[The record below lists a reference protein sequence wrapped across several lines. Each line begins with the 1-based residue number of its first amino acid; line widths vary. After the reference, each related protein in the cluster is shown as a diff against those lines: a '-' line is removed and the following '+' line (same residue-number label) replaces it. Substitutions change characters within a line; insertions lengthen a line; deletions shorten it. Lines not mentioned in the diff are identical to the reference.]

1 MPGVLASVPG
11 MLLDDES
18 PLYLPLRYLPR
29 ALPWL
34 LQFVAS
40 ARPAAVQAVGA
51 KLAAIHAGALDAH
64 EAMARELGVPELFL
78 RRGHLHLYPDAKALA
93 KDAGGWRM
101 RKEYGYQVEQLDR
114 GGIEALEPGVA
125 ARYQVGMYLADH
137 ATILNP
143 FRYVQAM
150 ARAYTAAGGRIVRGN
165 VAALRT
171 RDGRWQLQGLGDE
184 VFDDAVVA
192 AGAWSKQLLAPLGVQ
207 LALESQR
214 GYHLQFQGARDIV
227 SRTVV
232 LADRKVFVTPM
243 EEGLRVGGTVEI
255 GGLEAP
261 PDARRAA
268 VLGRIAR
275 ETFRGLDDVPTTTW
289 MGHRPC
295 MPDSVPVVGP
305 AQGTVG
311 CGWPPATAT
320 WASPIRSTPRSASPT
335 PCSVQR
341 RHSPDRALN
350 PPSFPRRRESSASAF
365 QRPHPDALDPRLRGD
380 DVSILS
386 PALVLTQELPC
397 FRFPP
402 DATSL
407 PLSPLHSAPALR
419 SRKPGPPSRSSW

>member
-34 LQFVAS
+34 LRFVAS
-40 ARPAAVQAVGA
+40 ARPAAVEASA
-51 KLAAIHAGALDAH
+51 PSSPPSTPARSMRTKRWRASWACPNCSCAAATCTCIRMPRRWPRTPAAGAC
-64 EAMARELGVPELFL
+64 ARSTAS
-78 RRGHLHLYPDAKALA
+78 RSS
-93 KDAGGWRM
+93 AGPA
-101 RKEYGYQVEQLDR
+101 
-114 GGIEALEPGVA
+114 GIEALEPGVS

-150 ARAYTAAGGRIVRGN
+150 ARAYTAAGGRIVRGS
-165 VAALRT
+165 VARAASAR
-171 RDGRWQLQGLGDE
+171 RPWQLAGRGRRG
-184 VFDDAVVA
+184 VRPRGRGGRRVVT
-192 AGAWSKQLLAPLGVQ
+192 QLLAPLGVH

-305 AQGTVG
+305 APGPRA

-320 WASPIRSTPRSASPT
+320 WA
-335 PCSVQR
+335 
-341 RHSPDRALN
+341 
-350 PPSFPRRRESSASAF
+350 
-365 QRPHPDALDPRLRGD
+365 
-380 DVSILS
+380 
-386 PALVLTQELPC
+386 
-397 FRFPP
+397 
-402 DATSL
+402 
-407 PLSPLHSAPALR
+407 
-419 SRKPGPPSRSSW
+419 